1 MLILFGEE
9 VINFIK
15 SKLPVLDENL
25 IEIVVFGSF
34 ARGDYAPQSD
44 IDILLITKNIKA
56 TENIFSDLRI
66 NILMNFEVVVSA
78 IYYTPETFKE
88 SFEKGL
94 PLIKTILKEG
104 KIIWRKSTT

>member
-25 IEIVVFGSF
+25 IEIIVFGSF
-34 ARGDYAPQSD
+34 ARGDYTPQSD
-44 IDILLITKNIKA
+44 IDLLLITKNIKA
-56 TENIFSDLRI
+56 TENVFSNLRI
-66 NILMNFEVVVSA
+66 TILMNFEIVVSA
-78 IYYTPETFKE
+78 IYYTPETFKK
-88 SFEKGL
+88 SVEKGL

-104 KIIWRKSTT
+104 KTIWRRSAT